1 MPWWSWLVIWSA
13 LTLGFL
19 ALLVWFGVRLYRKCL
34 GVLRAL
40 EEVGD
45 QVAALNRDSSPKPEQ
60 FRPAVFT
67 DLAVLRHKVEQR
79 DAERSHR
86 GQMRRDGR
94 IVRGKLMR
102 NARYVTR

>member
-1 MPWWSWLVIWSA
+1 MPWWSWLLIWSV

-19 ALLVWFGVRLYRKCL
+19 ALLVWSGVRLYRKSL
-34 GVLRAL
+34 GALRAFEAL
-40 EEVGD
+40 GD
-45 QVAALNRDSSPKPEQ
+45 QIAALNVDVSPRPEQ

-67 DLAVLRHKVEQR
+67 DLAALRLEVEQR
-79 DAERSHR
+79 EAERVHR
-86 GQMRRDGR
+86 RQVRRDGR